1 MTQKLHRGAKASRCI
16 AGRTQRGKALMGDVI
31 NLNKYRKT
39 KQRASDAREAEI
51 NREKFGRN
59 KAQTAQDR
67 LQRRQDDKALDGK
80 KLEDSS
86 DKT

>member
-1 MTQKLHRGAKASRCI
+1 
-16 AGRTQRGKALMGDVI
+16 MGDVV

-39 KQRASDAREAEI
+39 KQRASETREAEI
-51 NREKFGRN
+51 SREKFGRN

-80 KLEDSS
+80 KLEDST

>member
-1 MTQKLHRGAKASRCI
+1 
-16 AGRTQRGKALMGDVI
+16 MGDVV

-39 KQRASDAREAEI
+39 KQRASETREAEI

-67 LQRRQDDKALDGK
+67 LQRRQDDKSLDGK
-80 KLEDSS
+80 KLEDST
-86 DKT
+86 DKTEHRITWRPDTRHSPWA